1 MSTSEQGSW
10 HPVLTRAP
18 AWRQRAAGIALG
30 ALWLGCAAAAALGQA
45 AAAWA
50 AWGVAGAWGL
60 ALGLRASR
68 GRCAAWR
75 EAVPD
80 GVLAPEATP
89 AELSAGL
96 LARLDDASRTWTANL
111 STAQGQLRD
120 ATAQLLKG
128 FDDILVQ
135 LDSLIGVGADG
146 SAAREG
152 GDQRVQVLAQCD
164 VQLRQLLQNFEG
176 FVRSREEVMGSV
188 RTLTN
193 ASASLRTMAEDVS
206 NLARQTNLLS
216 LNAAIEAARAGPSG
230 RGFAVVAGEVRRLSA
245 ESGETGRRIGSQVSQ
260 FGECMSQA
268 MAQATRTT
276 ERDTQVMHAS
286 EATINQVVEQ
296 VDTTVNQLHER
307 ALEQSAHGELVKSQ
321 VEQMMVAFQFQDRVH
336 QIMDQLQASIQA
348 AVASLQ
354 QALLEG
360 RVPDAAAWQA
370 LLGQGYT
377 TAEQRAVA
385 RGEPEAKA
393 PEATTATTFF

>member
-18 AWRQRAAGIALG
+18 AWRQRAPGIALG
-30 ALWLGCAAAAALGQA
+30 VLWLGCAAAAALGQA

-50 AWGVAGAWGL
+50 AWFVAGAWGL
-60 ALGLRASR
+60 ALGLRADR
-68 GRCAAWR
+68 RAARR
-75 EAVPD
+75 EAAPD

-120 ATAQLLKG
+120 ATAQLLGG
-128 FDDILVQ
+128 FDGILVQ
-135 LDSLIGVGADG
+135 LDSLIGVGAGG

-152 GDQRVQVLAQCD
+152 GDQRVKVLAQCE

-176 FVRSREEVMGSV
+176 FVHSREEVMGSV

-268 MAQATRTT
+268 MAQATKTT

-296 VDTTVNQLHER
+296 VDTTVSQLHER

-360 RVPDAAAWQA
+360 RVPEAAAWQA

-377 TAEQRAVA
+377 TAEQRTVA
-385 RGEPEAKA
+385 RGEPKAKV